1 MVEPQHDIVLEV
13 KDLSTWFE
21 TRHETVKAVD
31 HVSMTLRR
39 GRTLCVVGESGSG
52 KSVTARSIL
61 NIVPKP
67 GRIVGGQVLL
77 HGSTLEQSNVSP
89 ADASVRLVSVM
100 RQFEMLQ
107 RALTLGAEMNRKA
120 VEEVARVS

>member
-1 MVEPQHDIVLEV
+1 MTETDGDIVLEV

-31 HVSMTLRR
+31 HVSLTLRH

-67 GRIVGGQVLL
+67 GRIVTGQVIL
-77 HGSTLEQSNVSP
+77 HNSTL
-89 ADASVRLVSVM
+89 
-100 RQFEMLQ
+100 
-107 RALTLGAEMNRKA
+107 
-120 VEEVARVS
+120 